1 MLLGRGGCPSI
12 APAPLFHIACG
23 SLAAPKQSG
32 CARCMGATQSK
43 PYRWSTGGSRSAW
56 WAQLLA
62 DTLGV
67 ELLIQASARHAA
79 ALGAARLAM
88 LCVGQDVNAV
98 CQTPAIEQRYAPEPE
113 RRDKLATR
121 YQRFK
126 TLQASLSATFTE
138 R

>member
-1 MLLGRGGCPSI
+1 MRVACRTETVRLRTLHGCDTI
-12 APAPLFHIACG
+12 KTL
-23 SLAAPKQSG
+23 SLVG
-32 CARCMGATQSK
+32 
-43 PYRWSTGGSRSAW
+43 GGSRSAW

-67 ELLIQASARHAA
+67 ELLVQASARHAA